1 MGIAGP
7 LFDKEGEF
15 SAKEL
20 NKKPVNLKKLT
31 GPAEVQKIAVV
42 SNKDSNNTVDLTGGL
57 IRLLYYESLL
67 SNTVRATY
75 TYADAGDTT
84 NNQKRGT
91 NCKNTTT
98 AVDGLPIVGEE
109 KVNISFMDNR
119 GNQLTLE
126 MYVNK
131 ITNLDDESTKS
142 VAQLDLVSKEFLIN
156 EKGDSRVKVCMQGKI
171 SQHIEKILKENLK
184 TEKKLDIEETG
195 AKNYNFIG
203 NNKKPFWCMNNLSTK
218 ASPKGNKPGNTA
230 GFLLY
235 ETSKGY
241 HFKSLDTLLGQKK
254 KKSAI
259 YTESVEDDAIP
270 KGYDLK
276 ILEYIRDNAV
286 NVQGK
291 HMMGAYST
299 RLISFDPFSCTYAES
314 ICSADTSKGG
324 PASGSPGDQQ
334 FLSLAGNNFW
344 QSNKEFDSDIINKSF
359 TRTTWNV
366 LDKGTLMGGTTE
378 EQIDKSKE
386 ENFDLGN
393 IFNQSI
399 QRYNQLFGQTS
410 TITLAGDF
418 SLHVGDAIF
427 IDAPKLEAGKK
438 YENWNKESGGV
449 YIIAD
454 LCHYISPGETY
465 TKLNLVRDSTG
476 RKGNHTNL
484 PLPNTSIPGDY
495 DYKPL
500 PKVPY
505 RGGIPLR
512 GV

>member
-7 LFDKEGEF
+7 LFDKEGQF

-31 GPAEVQKIAVV
+31 GPASVEELSVI

-57 IRLLYYESLL
+57 MRLLYYESLL

-75 TYADAGDTT
+75 TYADSGDTT
-84 NNQKRGT
+84 NNQKKGT

-109 KVNISFMDNR
+109 KVNLKFSDNR
-119 GNQLTLE
+119 GTQLKLE

-156 EKGDSRVKVCMQGKI
+156 EKGDSRVNVCMQGKI

-203 NNKKPFWCMNNLSTK
+203 NRKKPFWSMNNLGTK
-218 ASPKGNKPGNTA
+218 ASPKGNKPGNTG

-241 HFKSLDTLLGQKK
+241 YFKSLDKLLGQRK

-259 YTESVEDDAIP
+259 YTESTEGEKIP

-276 ILEYIRDNAV
+276 VLEFVRDSSV

-291 HMMGAYST
+291 YQMGAYST
-299 RLISFDPFSCTYAES
+299 RCISFNPFSCEYNEK
-314 ICSADTSKGG
+314 ILSANL
-324 PASGSPGDQQ
+324 SGTQLGDDIAGNQEY
-334 FLSLAGNNFW
+334 LSLAGKEFW
-344 QSNKEFDSDIINKSF
+344 QSNSELDSKELNAAF
-359 TRTTWNV
+359 TRTTWNIT
-366 LDKGTLMGGTTE
+366 DTGTLPGGTTDQ
-378 EQIDKSKE
+378 QIDNSKE
-386 ENFDLGN
+386 QNFDLEN

-399 QRYNQLFGQTS
+399 QRYNQLFGQTT

-418 SLHVGDAIF
+418 SLHAGDAIF
-427 IDAPKLEAGKK
+427 VDFPKLEADPKQEGD
-438 YENWNKESGGV
+438 NKNSGGK
-449 YIIAD
+449 YIISD
-454 LCHYISPGETY
+454 LCHYVSAKETY
-465 TKLNLVRDSTG
+465 TKLALVRDSRG
-476 RKGNHTNL
+476 RKGTASERTATGSEIIQNKSTDRYRID
-484 PLPNTSIPGDY
+484 PGSI
-495 DYKPL
+495 
-500 PKVPY
+500 
-505 RGGIPLR
+505 
-512 GV
+512 

>member
-1 MGIAGP
+1 MGIAGQ
-7 LFDKEGEF
+7 LFDKEGPV
-15 SAKEL
+15 SATEL

-42 SNKDSNNTVDLTGGL
+42 SNKDSSNTVDLTGGL
-57 IRLLYYESLL
+57 IRLMYHESLL

-109 KVNISFMDNR
+109 KVNLKFSDNR
-119 GNQLTLE
+119 GTQLTLE

-203 NNKKPFWCMNNLSTK
+203 NRKKPFWSMNNLGTK
-218 ASPKGNKPGNTA
+218 AAPKGNKPGNTG

-235 ETSKGY
+235 ETAKGY
-241 HFKSLDTLLGQKK
+241 YFKSLDKLLGQKK

-259 YTESVEDDAIP
+259 YTESTDGEKIP

-276 ILEYIRDNAV
+276 VLEFVRDSSV

-291 HMMGAYST
+291 YQMGAYST
-299 RLISFDPFSCTYAES
+299 RCISFNPFSCEYNEK
-314 ICSADTSKGG
+314 ILSANL
-324 PASGSPGDQQ
+324 SGAQLGDDIAGNQEY
-334 FLSLAGNNFW
+334 LSLAGKEFW
-344 QSNKEFDSDIINKSF
+344 QSNSELDSKELNAAF
-359 TRTTWNV
+359 TRTTWNIT
-366 LDKGTLMGGTTE
+366 DTGTLPGGTTE
-378 EQIDKSKE
+378 QQIDNSKE
-386 ENFDLGN
+386 QNFDLEN

-399 QRYNQLFGQTS
+399 QRYNQLFGQTT
-410 TITLAGDF
+410 TITIAGDF
-418 SLHVGDAIF
+418 SLHAGDAIF
-427 IDAPKLEAGKK
+427 VDFPKLEADPKQEGD
-438 YENWNKESGGV
+438 NKNSGGK
-449 YIIAD
+449 YIISD
-454 LCHYISPGETY
+454 LCHYVSAKETY
-465 TKLNLVRDSTG
+465 TKLALVRDSMG
-476 RKGNHTNL
+476 RKGTASERTATGSEIIQNRSTDRYRID
-484 PLPNTSIPGDY
+484 PGSI
-495 DYKPL
+495 
-500 PKVPY
+500 
-505 RGGIPLR
+505 
-512 GV
+512 

>member
-31 GPAEVQKIAVV
+31 GPAEVQKIAVA
-42 SNKDSNNTVDLTGGL
+42 SNNDSNNTVDLTGGL

-156 EKGDSRVKVCMQGKI
+156 EKGDSRLEVCMEGKI
-171 SQHIEKILKENLK
+171 SQHIKTILTENLK
-184 TEKKLDIEETG
+184 TEKKLEIEETG
-195 AKNYNFIG
+195 ATNYNFIG
-203 NNKKPFWCMNNLSTK
+203 NRKKPFWSMNNLGTK
-218 ASPKGNKPGNTA
+218 AAPTGNKPGNTG

-235 ETSKGY
+235 ETAKGY
-241 HFKSLDTLLGQKK
+241 YFKSLDKLLAQKK

-259 YTESVEDDAIP
+259 YTESTEGEKIP

-276 ILEYIRDNAV
+276 VLEFVRDSSV

-291 HMMGAYST
+291 YQMGAYST
-299 RLISFDPFSCTYAES
+299 RCISFNPFSCEYNEK
-314 ICSADTSKGG
+314 ILSANL
-324 PASGSPGDQQ
+324 SGTQLGDDIAGNQEY
-334 FLSLAGNNFW
+334 LSLAGKEFW
-344 QSNKEFDSDIINKSF
+344 QSNSELDSKELNAAF
-359 TRTTWNV
+359 TRTTWNIT
-366 LDKGTLMGGTTE
+366 DTGTLPGGTTDQ
-378 EQIDKSKE
+378 QIDNSKE
-386 ENFDLGN
+386 QNFDLEN

-399 QRYNQLFGQTS
+399 QRYNQLFGQTT
-410 TITLAGDF
+410 TITIAGDF
-418 SLHVGDAIF
+418 SLHAGDAIF
-427 IDAPKLEAGKK
+427 VDFPKLEADPKQEGD
-438 YENWNKESGGV
+438 NKNSGGK
-449 YIIAD
+449 YIISD
-454 LCHYISPGETY
+454 LCHYVSSKETY
-465 TKLNLVRDSTG
+465 TKLALVRDSMG
-476 RKGNHTNL
+476 RKGIAAERTATGSEIIQNKSTDRYRID
-484 PLPNTSIPGDY
+484 PGSI
-495 DYKPL
+495 
-500 PKVPY
+500 
-505 RGGIPLR
+505 
-512 GV
+512 

>member
-1 MGIAGP
+1 
-7 LFDKEGEF
+7 
-15 SAKEL
+15 
-20 NKKPVNLKKLT
+20 
-31 GPAEVQKIAVV
+31 
-42 SNKDSNNTVDLTGGL
+42 
-57 IRLLYYESLL
+57 
-67 SNTVRATY
+67 
-75 TYADAGDTT
+75 
-84 NNQKRGT
+84 
-91 NCKNTTT
+91 
-98 AVDGLPIVGEE
+98 
-109 KVNISFMDNR
+109 
-119 GNQLTLE
+119 
-126 MYVNK
+126 
-131 ITNLDDESTKS
+131 
-142 VAQLDLVSKEFLIN
+142 
-156 EKGDSRVKVCMQGKI
+156 
-171 SQHIEKILKENLK
+171 
-184 TEKKLDIEETG
+184 
-195 AKNYNFIG
+195 
-203 NNKKPFWCMNNLSTK
+203 MNNLSTK

-259 YTESVEDDAIP
+259 YNESTQDDFIP
-270 KGYDLK
+270 AGYDLK
-276 ILEYIRDNAV
+276 IYEYIRDNAV

-324 PASGSPGDQQ
+324 PASGSPGDQKT
-334 FLSLAGNNFW
+334 LSLAGNNFW
-344 QSNKEFDSDIINKSF
+344 QSNKEFDSEMINKSF

-378 EQIDKSKE
+378 QQIDKSKE
-386 ENFDLGN
+386 ENFDLSN

-410 TITLAGDF
+410 TITVAGDF
-418 SLHVGDAIF
+418 SLHVGEAIF
-427 IDAPKLEAGKK
+427 IDAAKLEAGKK

-454 LCHYISPGETY
+454 LCHYISPAATY

-476 RKGNHTNL
+476 RKGNHASL
-484 PLPNTSIPGDY
+484 PVKDTALPGDY
-495 DYKPL
+495 DYKP
-500 PKVPY
+500 PSSNVPY
-505 RGGIPLR
+505 RGGIPLK